1 MGAPVGA
8 IVAVDPGCLH
18 TGVVYMDE
26 RRVLDSCTIAYP
38 KGVKGD
44 NDLLDERCEAI
55 WHRLERFLANH
66 PHDLVVIEGYQQQG
80 GRGHLSMAH
89 QTPWLVGSLLAHLHE
104 DGEAVAI
111 QLSAKVLNPRSP
123 GNCAW
128 VVDCAAQGR
137 EVLPGSLRL
146 VTNEHLRS
154 ALAHGVW
161 RYQRHG
167 DAR

>member
-1 MGAPVGA
+1 MGALAGA

-38 KGVKGD
+38 KGVSGD

-55 WHRLERFLANH
+55 WHRLERFLASH
-66 PHDLVVIEGYQQQG
+66 PHDLVVVEGYRQYQR
-80 GRGHLSMAH
+80 GRSMSH
-89 QTPWLVGSLLAHLHE
+89 QTPWLCGALLAHLHE

-111 QLSAKVLNPRSP
+111 QMSAKVLNPRSP

-161 RYQRHG
+161 WYQRHG